1 MDLTTAILNNG
12 VYSWNIGN
20 KTFRYQLKYKANH
33 ELLFSTIYGVSQI
46 VKVDILN
53 PECDYTF
60 TSDVFSISFKD
71 ITQHPFTEF
80 ESLEIFLIDV

>member
-20 KTFRYQLKYKANH
+20 RKFRYQLKYKATH
-33 ELLFSTIYGVSQI
+33 ELLFSTIEGVCQI
-46 VKVDILN
+46 IKSDILN

-60 TSDVFSISFKD
+60 TTDVFSISFKD
-71 ITQHPFTEF
+71 ISQQPFTDF
-80 ESLEIFLIDV
+80 ESLEIFLNDV